1 MQKQLD
7 EYSSDL
13 MSKYHQFGTQNCLL
27 AMIEKLKKKN
37 RDKKG
42 IFAAVQTDFSKAFDC
57 IPHNLLIAKLSAY
70 GFNRKSLIFISADLE
85 SRKQKTRIE
94 LAFSDYLNILLG
106 VPQRSILGPS
116 LFIIS
121 LSDLFFI
128 LNDLDYASYADDT
141 TPYVSRQNYPEA
153 IEFLE
158 PTINSIFAWFK
169 NNGLEADSGKSH
181 FLISSYE
188 EICLKILG
196 STVETSP
203 CESSPIDSE
212 LLFHEQNIIMF

>member
-1 MQKQLD
+1 M
-7 EYSSDL
+7 
-13 MSKYHQFGTQNCLL
+13 
-27 AMIEKLKKKN
+27 
-37 RDKKG
+37 
-42 IFAAVQTDFSKAFDC
+42 
-57 IPHNLLIAKLSAY
+57 
-70 GFNRKSLIFISADLE
+70 
-85 SRKQKTRIE
+85 
-94 LAFSDYLNILLG
+94 
-106 VPQRSILGPS
+106 
-116 LFIIS
+116 
-121 LSDLFFI
+121 SDLFFI